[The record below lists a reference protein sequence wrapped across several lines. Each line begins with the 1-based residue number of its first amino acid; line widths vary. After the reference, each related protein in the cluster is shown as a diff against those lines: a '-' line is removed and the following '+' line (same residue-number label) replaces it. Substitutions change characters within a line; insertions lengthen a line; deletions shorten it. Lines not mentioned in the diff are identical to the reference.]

1 MNTIKEM
8 LKMFGIGL
16 AVLLSIIIIGV
27 GIYFYNGMDIIK
39 TISIGYLI
47 SFILFVISI
56 ILGLGFLIVVCIDE
70 MKG

>member
-47 SFILFVISI
+47 CFILFVISI